1 MAAAAVQQLAATAR
15 ILSKLAGRPSFQK
28 VSAAERHRVQVLLQ
42 DATLTSEEIAT
53 VLDAV
58 GESHLAPEDSAL
70 LLDFVAEKMC
80 GEAEAGQRSG
90 SGASSSS
97 SGAVAPPASL
107 AGRGAMQSWE
117 HMAKYLPDSL
127 WEKLAAGDMTS
138 FLDHLI
144 RMGLRRPSEPT
155 STTMAIV
162 CIVATEGDGKL
173 TAMSSDDRLRFVQAL
188 KLSFKARAK
197 GLPPP
202 AIDCASLPADPTDFK
217 AKFPTLWNSAFES
230 DGPAESRISEA
241 TMAMHRCSTRMRK
254 TKAVAPMQLQ
264 LQQPSGDAFIQ
275 FGQGLLSQMQ
285 NLASAV
291 SQIQKPQLPNLKL
304 MNQAGMLPEM
314 QTRRHLP
321 QLRDMPAPQE
331 PPQPMD
337 QLALLAP
344 ARADTAASPE
354 AAAIPMKKRSI
365 ADITEEI
372 QAELEKNKAKNEKT
386 TATKANA
393 KSKAKPTKAKAK
405 TTSKAVAK
413 VKGGN
418 GCSKCR
424 YSERGCARCRS
435 A

>member
-1 MAAAAVQQLAATAR
+1 MAAEAVKQLAATAR
-15 ILSKLAGRPSFQK
+15 ILSKLGGRPSFQK
-28 VSAAERHRVQVLLQ
+28 VSAAERHRAQELLQ

-58 GESHLAPEDSAL
+58 AESHLAPEDSAL

-80 GEAEAGQRSG
+80 GEAGQRSG
-90 SGASSSS
+90 SGPSSSS

-162 CIVATEGDGKL
+162 CVVATEGDSKL
-173 TAMSSDDRLRFVQAL
+173 TAMSPDDRLRFVQAM
-188 KLSFKARAK
+188 KQSFKARAK
-197 GLPPP
+197 SLPPP
-202 AIDCASLPADPTDFK
+202 AVDCASLPPDPADFK
-217 AKFPTLWNSAFES
+217 AKFPTLWSSAFES
-230 DGPAESRISEA
+230 GEPAESRIPEA
-241 TMAMHRCSTRMRK
+241 TMAMHRCATRMRK
-254 TKAVAPMQLQ
+254 TKAAAPMQLQ

-275 FGQGLLSQMQ
+275 FGQGLLAQMQ
-285 NLASAV
+285 SLASAV
-291 SQIQKPQLPNLKL
+291 SQIQKPQLPNLRI
-304 MNQAGMLPEM
+304 MSQAGMLPEM

-321 QLRDMPAPQE
+321 QLQDMPAPQE
-331 PPQPMD
+331 SPQPMD
-337 QLALLAP
+337 QLALPGP
-344 ARADTAASPE
+344 ALADTAASPE
-354 AAAIPMKKRSI
+354 ATAIPMKKRSI

-372 QAELEKNKAKNEKT
+372 KTELEKNKAKNEKT
-386 TATKANA
+386 ATKA
-393 KSKAKPTKAKAK
+393 KPKANTKKPKAK